1 MWTFTS
7 SLIMLFFSEGKGLQ
21 TVCNETTVGEQIPWL
36 HWLGHLLCPNYEK
49 CTWTYKGSAPVSD
62 LTWWELDVFL
72 TNSGG
77 SSQVSCMHALKCRRS
92 KNAASDSESVTLTT
106 WLWSHNSEHLTL
118 NIWIWSPDS
127 DHLTL
132 ITWLLSHDS
141 DQLTLTTWLWSPD
154 CTWGLVGTKLAGCRP
169 DWTSSLCVAP
179 TAI

>member
-1 MWTFTS
+1 MNFHFVTHHVIFFWGKGASNCLQWNYSWRTK
-7 SLIMLFFSEGKGLQ
+7 SLGCTGWAIFFFS
-21 TVCNETTVGEQIPWL
+21 
-36 HWLGHLLCPNYEK
+36 NYEK

-118 NIWIWSPDS
+118 IIWIWSPDS